1 MSASRALA
9 EANWIRQLFAEAR
22 NEKYDLKVDREF
34 RSQLPLTLAVDK
46 KPVYDHVNGDG
57 IVVKDKRLAI
67 HMLILR
73 ADLRGENADLRWV
86 DTRQMILDV
95 LTKMNANPEF
105 LLHVLK

>member
-1 MSASRALA
+1 M
-9 EANWIRQLFAEAR
+9 FAEAR

-46 KPVYDHVNGDG
+46 KPVYDHVNSDG